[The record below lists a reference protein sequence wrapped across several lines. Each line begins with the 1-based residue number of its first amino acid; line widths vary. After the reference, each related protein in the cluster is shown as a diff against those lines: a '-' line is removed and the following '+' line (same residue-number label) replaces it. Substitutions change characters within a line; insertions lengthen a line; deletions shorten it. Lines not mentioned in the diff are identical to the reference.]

1 MKEKIIRYNWFIVG
15 IVINSFGI
23 AFITKSALGTS
34 QISSIPYVMS
44 LQFDKISFG
53 MWTFILNMLFI
64 IGQMVLLGKEFH
76 PIQILQIPANVV
88 FSWLIDVSM
97 KVLGAF
103 QPEKLC
109 IKLPCLI
116 AGCFLL
122 ALGIAIEVAPDVITV
137 PGEGI
142 VRVIAKVSGKR
153 FGTVKVYFDVIL
165 IVIAAILSF
174 VFFGK
179 LQGIGIG
186 TVISAIVVGRFVN
199 FINHCFPLIRMI
211 RAE

>member
-1 MKEKIIRYNWFIVG
+1 MKEKIIRYSWFVIG

-44 LQFDKISFG
+44 LQFDKIRFG

-64 IGQMVLLGKEFH
+64 VGQIVLLRKEFH
-76 PIQILQIPANVV
+76 PVQFLQIPANVV

-97 KVLGAF
+97 KVLGNF
-103 QPEKLC
+103 QPGKLW

-122 ALGIAIEVAPDVITV
+122 ALGIAIEVAPGVITV

-153 FGTVKVYFDVIL
+153 F
-165 IVIAAILSF
+165 
-174 VFFGK
+174 
-179 LQGIGIG
+179 
-186 TVISAIVVGRFVN
+186 VN
-199 FINHCFPLIRMI
+199 FINHYFPLIRMI
-211 RAE
+211 SSE